1 MDLVACGTCGRNFN
15 QDALTRHSPICK
27 KNAKKKPRKQFD
39 SQKNRLVG
47 TEVNITDLK
56 RKEKKGLTAKE
67 QRAVDRK
74 NNWKAKHEELI
85 RNIRAARGESDPE
98 PSYDHRGGSGRGGQG
113 SYGNGGGGGYG
124 GSYGN
129 DYGAQSSYSS
139 KPSNGYGSNKY
150 NSYNNN
156 NYGYDDSPPARS
168 GYGNSSSKIPGP
180 KAVPPGYMNCSHCGR
195 NFAEETA
202 ERHIPWCA
210 EQQKRKAVKQGNPET
225 KQTAAQKMAA
235 RTQYKPP
242 KPTSKRTSTS
252 GGSSGYGQAS
262 SGYGPGGSYTQG
274 YSQKQNSNSYFDDD
288 LLGQQQQRLVAP
300 SAGRRATK
308 QSALATKQSALANL
322 NRDRSAG
329 TSRRQLRKNCG
340 KCSTIYPVD
349 WAKYCCECGAK
360 RT

>member
-1 MDLVACGTCGRNFN
+1 
-15 QDALTRHSPICK
+15 LTRHSPICK

-39 SQKNRLVG
+39 SQKNRLIG
-47 TEVNITDLK
+47 TEVNINEVK

-67 QRAVDRK
+67 QRAADRK

-85 RNIRAARGESDPE
+85 KNIRSARGENVE
-98 PSYDHRGGSGRGGQG
+98 PSYSTGGHGGHGGGGYSSGHGGG
-113 SYGNGGGGGYG
+113 YSNGGGGGRYGDDNGSYGG
-124 GSYGN
+124 GSYG
-129 DYGAQSSYSS
+129 G
-139 KPSNGYGSNKY
+139 KSNY

-156 NYGYDDSPPARS
+156 NYGYNDRTSPPMRN
-168 GYGNSSSKIPGP
+168 GYSSAGTSKIPAP
-180 KAVPPGYMNCSHCGR
+180 KSVPPGYMNCSHCGR

-210 EQQKRKAVKQGNPET
+210 EQQKRKAVKQGTSAESTQKYFT

-242 KPTSKRTSTS
+242 KPTGRRTSNS

-262 SGYGPGGSYTQG
+262 SGYGPGGSYTQ
-274 YSQKQNSNSYFDDD
+274 KQQNTNSYFDDD
-288 LLGQQQQRLVAP
+288 LLGNQQQRLVAP
-300 SAGRRATK
+300 SAGRRANK
-308 QSALATKQSALANL
+308 QSVLTNL

-329 TSRRQLRKNCG
+329 TGRTRQLKKNCG